1 MGYVFGDMIPV
12 PFPFTDQSTTKQRP
26 TVTIS
31 SSGYNSQRPD
41 LILLAIKRQVRDS
54 LSFGEARVA
63 EWQSAGL
70 IKPFVFKPFVT
81 TIELSLV
88 IRRLGRR
95 SDNDAAALHTV
106 IQRIVRRTMRAKGK
120 RQALTALPVEISV
133 ERPVHDCRVAVVTT
147 VQSD

>member
-12 PFPFTDQSTTKQRP
+12 SFPFTDQSTTKQRP
-26 TVTIS
+26 AVTIS

-63 EWQSAGL
+63 DWQSAGL

-88 IRRLGRR
+88 IRRLGRL

-106 IQRIVRRTMRAKGK
+106 IQRIVG
-120 RQALTALPVEISV
+120 
-133 ERPVHDCRVAVVTT
+133 
-147 VQSD
+147 